1 MKILIS
7 CLFIAILS
15 GCATIPDPV
24 VESTITTFYSAKYKK
39 TGSISV
45 VATTTEVND
54 SLEFSHYKDRIEKK
68 LASHGYRIEKNPSEA
83 EYIALVAYG
92 IDNGKSGIV
101 TTPIFGTTG
110 GGATFTSYGTSSYTM
125 PSYGTVGAST
135 QTVTSYTRAIAL
147 DIVNAVDTKSGQP
160 KKLFEIRA
168 RSVGTCSVIA
178 GVFNEI
184 LESMFQDFPGENG
197 KAKKIAIKYNGTC

>member
-1 MKILIS
+1 MVI
-7 CLFIAILS
+7 FS
-15 GCATIPDPV
+15 GCASIPDSIV
-24 VESTITTFYSAKYKK
+24 STTTTTFYSSEYKN

-45 VATTTEVND
+45 VATTSEVND

-68 LASHGYRIEKNPSEA
+68 LASHGYRIEKNPSKA

-92 IDNGKSGIV
+92 IDSGKNGIV

-135 QTVTSYTRAIAL
+135 ETVTTYTRAIAL

-168 RSVGTCSVIA
+168 RSVGSCSVIA

-184 LESMFQDFPGENG
+184 LESMFRDFPGENG
-197 KAKKIAIKYNGTC
+197 KAKKIDIKFNGTC